1 MLLEQGHFV
10 GFHVNGHAGYAKHGE
25 DIVCS
30 AVSALTQT
38 IVLGLTEHLHLEA
51 GISVDEECGE
61 MHCVLS
67 QSCSKTECEQA
78 EILFSTLYLGLCS
91 IQESYSK
98 YLKITQREV

>member
-1 MLLEQGHFV
+1 MLLEQGRFI
-10 GFHVNGHAGYAKHGE
+10 GFHVKGHAGYAQSGS

-38 IVLGLTEHLHLEA
+38 TALGLTEHLHLEA
-51 GISVDEECGE
+51 GISVDEERGE

-67 QSCSKTECEQA
+67 ESCTKTECEQA